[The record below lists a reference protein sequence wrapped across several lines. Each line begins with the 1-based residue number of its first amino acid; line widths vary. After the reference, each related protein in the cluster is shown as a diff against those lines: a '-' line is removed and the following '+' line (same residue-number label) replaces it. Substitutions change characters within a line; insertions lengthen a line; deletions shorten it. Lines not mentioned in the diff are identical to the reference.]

1 MLSLVLR
8 GFMQRKLRVLLTGI
22 AIALGVALMAGTYIL
37 TDTIN
42 KSFAGIFNVAN
53 RGHDV
58 VITPRQSLGRN
69 TRSQTSPVTD
79 QVLAQVR
86 ATPGVA
92 EAAGSIFTPGAF
104 LDIHGK
110 RLTVGGAPAFI
121 GSEVP
126 RRFESFTVAHGR
138 FASSASEVAI
148 DEATANRNHLKLGE
162 QMVVAGSAPA
172 RPYTIVGILRFGG
185 GQSFGGAGAAILTLR
200 EAQRVLA
207 LPGHFD
213 QIDVAAES
221 NPAHPVSANVLRD
234 RIRAVLPATLEV
246 RTGAQQAA
254 KDTSDLESNL
264 SFIRTFLLVFAYVA
278 LVVGAFIIF
287 NTFSITVAQRTREFG
302 LLRTLGG
309 SRRQILRSVIYE
321 GLLLGVGGAVLGLLG
336 GLVLA
341 PGLNA
346 LFKTFGAD
354 LPHNGTV
361 VETRTIVVSLMVG
374 TIVTLLAG
382 LPPALRAT
390 RVPPLAAMREGVE
403 IPPRPV
409 PSRLGIANRLVV
421 PLSAAVLLGLASGSV
436 VVLVLLLIVA
446 GTYVVKMLLRVRRGD
461 RPRRYRV
468 VPALAHGIG
477 TLVRWRLSVGAHHV
491 QFVERFTGRLAQ
503 ENSMRQ
509 PGRTMI
515 TAAALTVGLALVAF
529 VAVLAAGT
537 KATINQAVSRSFA
550 GNLIVENS
558 QEGNREQG
566 IPALLAPSV
575 RKVPGVAS
583 VTPIAFTVGRLRGSS
598 SNATVTAIDPATF
611 EHVYSVEWKSGS
623 NATLLSLGNEGVV
636 LAKGYAESKHLKV
649 GQTISVLTPTEKH
662 VSLAVRGIASDNARL
677 LGNLTITLSLARA
690 SFGQREDALDFV
702 SYAPGATNAQVQP
715 AVNRL
720 LAASFPQ
727 ARSRTA
733 AQFKQD
739 QSNQINT
746 LLALIYVL
754 LALSVIVSL
763 FGIVNTLILSIYERT
778 RELGMLRAIG
788 ASRKQIRQMI
798 RYESVITALIG
809 GVFGLVIGVVGAL
822 LVTTLTLSGSEY
834 VQSIPVGTL
843 AILLVVAALA
853 GLVAAQLPARRA
865 ARLDMLQALASE

>member
-8 GFMQRKLRVLLTGI
+8 GFMQRKVRVLLTAI

-42 KSFAGIFNVAN
+42 KSFAGIFSVAN
-53 RGHDV
+53 QGHDV
-58 VITPRQSLGRN
+58 VITQTQALGRD
-69 TRSQTSPVTD
+69 TRAQTSPITE
-79 QVLAQVR
+79 QMLAQVR
-86 ATPGVA
+86 STPGVA
-92 EAAGSIFTPGAF
+92 EAAGSIFTPGTF
-104 LDIHGK
+104 LDVHGK
-110 RLTVGGAPAFI
+110 RLTNGGAPAFI
-121 GSEVP
+121 ASETP
-126 RRFESFTVAHGR
+126 RRFESFKPVQGR
-138 FASSASEVAI
+138 FPASADEVAI
-148 DEATANRNHLKLGE
+148 DEQTAKRHNLKLGQ

-172 RPYTIVGILRFGG
+172 KTYAIVGITRFGG
-185 GQSFGGAGAAILTLR
+185 GESFGGAGAAILTPT
-200 EAQRVLA
+200 EAQRVVG

-213 QIDVAAES
+213 QIDVAAK
-221 NPAHPVSANVLRD
+221 PGVTANELRNT
-234 RIRAVLPATLEV
+234 IRAALPATVEV

-254 KDTSDLESNL
+254 KDTSDLEHNL
-264 SFIRTFLLVFAYVA
+264 GFLRTFLLVFAYVS

-309 SRRQILRSVIYE
+309 SRRQILQSVVYE
-321 GLLLGVGGAVLGLLG
+321 GLMLGVAGAVLGLLG

-341 PGLNA
+341 PALNE
-346 LFKTFGAD
+346 LFKAFGAE
-354 LPHNGTV
+354 LPHSGTV
-361 VETRTIVVSLMVG
+361 VETRTIVVSLTVG
-374 TIVTLLAG
+374 IVVTLLAG
-382 LPPALRAT
+382 LPAALRAT

-403 IPPRPV
+403 IPHAVRTRRQILV
-409 PSRLGIANRLVV
+409 RTGIGIAI
-421 PLSAAVLLGLASGSV
+421 
-436 VVLVLLLIVA
+436 LLLLRILIGGGVVITAVA
-446 GTYVVKMLLRVRRGD
+446 IILVGRAFFVARRLRRGA
-461 RPRRYRV
+461 RPKRYRV
-468 VPALAHGIG
+468 VPALARVIGLLVSWRGI
-477 TLVRWRLSVGAHHV
+477 
-491 QFVERFTGRLAQ
+491 TGQLAR

-529 VAVLAAGT
+529 VAVLADGT

-558 QEGNREQG
+558 QSGNNEQG
-566 IPALLAPSV
+566 IPALVAPAL
-575 RKVPGVAS
+575 RRVPGVKA
-583 VTPIAFTVGRLRGSS
+583 VTPVAFTEGRLKGST
-598 SNATVTAIDPATF
+598 SNLRITAIDPSTF
-611 EHVYSVEWKSGS
+611 EQVYRVEWKNGS
-623 NATLLSLGNEGVV
+623 NATLASLGNDGTI
-636 LAKGYAESKHLKV
+636 LTKSYAESKHLKV
-649 GQTISVLTPTEKH
+649 GQTISVLTPTDRR
-662 VSLAVRGIASDNARL
+662 VPLTVRGIASDNARL
-677 LGNLTITLSLARA
+677 LGELTIGLSLAREA
-690 SFGQREDALDFV
+690 FGQRDDALDFV
-702 SYAPGATNAQVQP
+702 SYASGATNAQVQP

-739 QSNQINT
+739 QANQINT

-788 ASRKQIRQMI
+788 TSRRQIRQMI

-822 LVTTLTLSGSEY
+822 LVTSLTLSESGY

-853 GLVAAQLPARRA
+853 GLLAAQLPARRA